1 MFDGVI
7 FFIIILDI
15 KCFVFIKLIDEN
27 IYLVMLFDV
36 NFLNDFKEKIV
47 KDIVKNNVLNF
58 FLCYYEIVF
67 DVIVLKNEISV
78 NE

>member
-67 DVIVLKNEISV
+67 DVIVLKNEISF

>member
-1 MFDGVI
+1 M
-7 FFIIILDI
+7 
-15 KCFVFIKLIDEN
+15 FIKLIDEN

>member
-1 MFDGVI
+1 M
-7 FFIIILDI
+7 DI

-58 FLCYYEIVF
+58 FLCYYEIVL
-67 DVIVLKNEISV
+67 DVIVLKNEIGV